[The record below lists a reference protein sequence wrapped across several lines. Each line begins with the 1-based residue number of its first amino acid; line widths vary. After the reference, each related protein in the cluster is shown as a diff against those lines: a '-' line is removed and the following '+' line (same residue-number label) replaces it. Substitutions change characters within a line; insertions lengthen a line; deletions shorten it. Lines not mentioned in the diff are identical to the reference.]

1 MTVPDHGKPSFQR
14 SEAARVAESL
24 YGIRGRL
31 QALPSERDQ
40 NFLLETEEGQ
50 RFILKIANSS
60 ERPEILD
67 LQNRALDLVAHSL
80 EEPVCPRLIPTREGQ
95 ACAQVEGPEGECH
108 YVRLLSHL
116 PGIPLAEFRPHGR
129 GLLQALGRMMAAVD
143 RALDGFEHPAAERPL
158 RWDMQRAPEVLSEF
172 KPEIEPADR
181 RELVEAFEARWQEHV
196 APYLGRLRRA
206 IIHNDANDYNV
217 IVHQPGLDQAPQL
230 SLLDF
235 GDMLKTFVLSEVAIA
250 AAYALLDK
258 PDPLSAAAEVL
269 RGYHAGFPLEE
280 VEVALLYDFI
290 AMRLCT
296 SVAIAAHQK
305 KLDPSDAYLTISEAP
320 AWRALATWEQI
331 HPRLTEA
338 TFREACGWDP
348 LPDSMRLQ
356 GWLRAKAGSF
366 APVLEGIE
374 SLNHAPTLDL
384 SVGSSLLDRRAIE
397 DPAGHFSPGPS
408 RIPAIG
414 AYGENRAWNT
424 REAFRVQTNWG
435 PSWRTL
441 HLGIDLFAPEG
452 TGVHAPLCGR
462 VHSLQDNREPWD
474 YGPTLILEHGT
485 EAGSFYTLY
494 GHLSRSSLDSIQA
507 GQDIAAGEPIGSLGT
522 PDENGGWPPHLHL
535 QIITDLLGHHGIFPG
550 AALPEQGRVWRAFSP
565 DPAPLLGLPESPA
578 RAAPDP
584 DLVLHHRRR
593 HFSGALSLAYRR
605 PLAIMRGAGCH
616 LIDEQGRAYL
626 DCVNNVCHVGHCHSR
641 VVDAVACQMGV
652 LNTNTRYLHPL
663 RTAYAERLTERL
675 PEPLR
680 VCFLVNSG
688 SEANDL
694 ALRLARAHTGGTEI
708 IVLDG
713 AYHGNLSSLIAIS
726 PYKFDGP
733 GGEGAPP
740 YVHKVPMPDVYRGL
754 YRGDEAEAGRKYAAE
769 VERAI
774 EGIQRQGRRLA
785 AFIAEPLMSV
795 AGQIVPP
802 PGFLSA
808 AFEAVRQAGGVC
820 IADEVQ
826 IGFGRVGSHFWGF
839 ESQDAMP
846 DIVTMGKPIANGHP
860 LAAVLTTP
868 EIAAS
873 FETGMEYFNT
883 FGGNPVSCAAGL
895 AVLEVIEG
903 EGLQENARRVGTY
916 LKEGL
921 RELMVRHT
929 LIGDVRG
936 EGLFI
941 GVELVRDRQTLEPA
955 DAEAYYVIER
965 AKDLGVLLSVDGPL
979 HNVLKIK
986 PPLVFSQADADR
998 LLETLDTVMS
1008 DSVLQR

>member
-1 MTVPDHGKPSFQR
+1 MTVPDRGKPSFQPL
-14 SEAARVAESL
+14 EAARVAEHL
-24 YGIRGRL
+24 YGIRARP
-31 QALPSERDQ
+31 QPLPSERDQ
-40 NFLLETEEGQ
+40 NFLLRTEGGE
-50 RFILKIANSS
+50 RFVLKIANAS

-67 LQNRALDLVAHSL
+67 LQNRALDLVTQSL
-80 EEPVCPRLIPTREGQ
+80 DEIACPRLIPTLEGQ
-95 ACAQVEGPEGECH
+95 ACAQIEGPEGQRH
-108 YVRLLSHL
+108 YVRLLAHI
-116 PGIPLAEFRPHGR
+116 PGIPFATFRPHSPT
-129 GLLQALGRMMAAVD
+129 LLRTLGSLIARID
-143 RALDGFEHPAAERPL
+143 SALDGFEHPAAERLL
-158 RWDMQRAPEVLSEF
+158 RWDLQRASEVLAEF
-172 KPEIEPADR
+172 RPKIEPAER
-181 RELVEAFEARWQEHV
+181 RRLVEGFEARWHERVQPRFGE
-196 APYLGRLRRA
+196 LRRA

-217 IVHQPGLDQAPQL
+217 IVHQPALDQPPTL
-230 SLLDF
+230 GLLDF
-235 GDMLKTFVLSEVAIA
+235 GDMLKTFVLAEVAVC

-258 PDPLSAAAEVL
+258 PDPLMAAAEVL
-269 RGYHAGFPLEE
+269 RGYHAGFPLQE

-305 KLDPSDAYLTISEAP
+305 QIDPSDPYLTISEAP
-320 AWRALATWEQI
+320 AWRALSAWEQI
-331 HPRLTEA
+331 HPRLAEA
-338 TFREACGWDP
+338 TFREACGWEP
-348 LPDSMRLQ
+348 LPHSTRFQ
-356 GWLRAKAGSF
+356 AWLRKQAGSF
-366 APVLEGIE
+366 ASVLEGTQ
-374 SLNHAPTLDL
+374 SLREAPTLDL
-384 SVGSSLLDRRAIE
+384 SVGSPLIDRSAIE
-397 DPAGHFSPGPS
+397 NPAAHLSLEPS
-408 RIPAIG
+408 ALPAIG
-414 AYGENRAWNT
+414 AYGEARAWNT
-424 REAFRVQTNWG
+424 REAFRAQTNWG
-435 PSWRTL
+435 PVWRTL

-474 YGPTLILEHGT
+474 YGPTLILEHDT
-485 EAGSFYTLY
+485 EAGRFYTLY
-494 GHLSRSSLDSIQA
+494 GHLSRASLDALQISQEVE
-507 GQDIAAGEPIGSLGT
+507 AGERIGSLGS
-522 PDENGGWPPHLHL
+522 PDENGGWPSHLHL
-535 QIITDLLGHHGIFPG
+535 QIITDLLGHQGTFPG
-550 AALPEQGRVWRAFSP
+550 AALPEHDRVWRALSP
-565 DPAPLLGLPESPA
+565 DPAPLVGLPEIPKPT
-578 RAAPDP
+578 APDP
-584 DLVLHHRRR
+584 AQVLRHRRR

-605 PLAIMRGAGCH
+605 PLEILRGAGCY

-626 DCVNNVCHVGHCHSR
+626 DCVNNVCHVGHCHPR
-641 VVDAVACQMGV
+641 VVAAVASQMGV

-663 RTAYAERLTERL
+663 RMAYAERLTARM
-675 PEPLR
+675 PEPLKM
-680 VCFLVNSG
+680 CFLVNSG

-713 AYHGNLSSLIAIS
+713 AYHGNLTSLISIS

-733 GGEGAPP
+733 GGEGPPP
-740 YVHKVPMPDVYRGL
+740 YVHKVPIPDVYRGL
-754 YRGDEAEAGRKYAAE
+754 YRRDDAEVGLKYVAE

-774 EGIQRQGRRLA
+774 ERMQRQDRRLA

-802 PGFLSA
+802 PGFLKA

-839 ESQDAMP
+839 ELQGALP
-846 DIVTMGKPIANGHP
+846 DIVTMGKPIGNGHP
-860 LAAVLTTP
+860 MAAVVTTP

-895 AVLEVIEG
+895 AVLEVIEQ
-903 EGLQENARRVGTY
+903 EGLQENARQVGAY
-916 LKEGL
+916 LKQGL
-921 RELMVRHT
+921 SELMHRHT

-936 EGLFI
+936 EGLFL
-941 GVELVRDRQTLEPA
+941 GVELVRDRETLEPA

-986 PPLVFSQADADR
+986 PPLVFSQRDADR
-998 LLETLDTVMS
+998 LFETLDTVMS